1 MFEEDWQKEENRLEE
16 NILDAK
22 LSREMAVINHA
33 KEIQRKHAL
42 ADELREE
49 YQKLLDEAS
58 VRNAEERAFIEDR
71 IQQIIEANKKIAQIR
86 ERLELEKHKIAGEIR
101 DHRNK
106 LFAEK
111 AEHDANEMNAKKKL
125 IASIRAFQRR
135 ALEERQFKQP
145 EDLTTS
151 AGHGL
156 LDEMSIAE
164 LQERLSILREEFKRA
179 EEERREKIHQLKNE
193 REDLLNK
200 TSQKINAFQLQVK
213 EKRSSSAHRTTEKT
227 VRKSERAK
235 MLESRLAEAR
245 AQRSQLC

>member
-1 MFEEDWQKEENRLEE
+1 
-16 NILDAK
+16 
-22 LSREMAVINHA
+22 
-33 KEIQRKHAL
+33 
-42 ADELREE
+42 
-49 YQKLLDEAS
+49 
-58 VRNAEERAFIEDR
+58 
-71 IQQIIEANKKIAQIR
+71 
-86 ERLELEKHKIAGEIR
+86 
-101 DHRNK
+101 
-106 LFAEK
+106 
-111 AEHDANEMNAKKKL
+111 MNAKKKL